1 MFQTQQGHDEIDS
14 LDMFAVEPQLEQ
26 REMVVRYING
36 KGEARC
42 HGGSDL
48 KSSQSYPRQFL
59 SWSYATRVLLVYLN
73 LVYVIV

>member
-1 MFQTQQGHDEIDS
+1 MPLMFKTQQGHDEIDS

-59 SWSYATRVLLVYLN
+59 SL
-73 LVYVIV
+73 